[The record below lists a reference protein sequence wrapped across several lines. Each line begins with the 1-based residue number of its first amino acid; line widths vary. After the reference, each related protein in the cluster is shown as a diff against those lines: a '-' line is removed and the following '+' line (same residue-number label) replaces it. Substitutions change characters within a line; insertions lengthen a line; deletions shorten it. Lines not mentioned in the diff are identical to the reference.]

1 MDVTPAMRHT
11 VVAAL
16 VWLTWLV
23 PGAHAQPESGD
34 VRFAVMGNRERDG
47 TIIGETVEVHVPWE
61 GVNTAEQTVR
71 CLVGP
76 FQLRSDGAE
85 ERAHIGPD
93 AAVVLRLRL
102 DSDDEGTWEV
112 LQATGPCASLGG
124 TGSFRKTLW
133 FDGAVSYR
141 FIGEAHIQAAPGAS

>member
-1 MDVTPAMRHT
+1 MPAIRYATTT
-11 VVAAL
+11 VMVFLASFASA
-16 VWLTWLV
+16 
-23 PGAHAQPESGD
+23 AHAQPDGGD
-34 VRFAVMGNRERDG
+34 VRFAVMGSREGDG
-47 TIIGETVEVHVPWE
+47 TIIGETVEVYVPWE

-76 FQLRSDGAE
+76 FQLRSDGGE

-93 AAVVLRLRL
+93 ATVILRLRL

-112 LQATGPCASLGG
+112 VQASGPCASLGG

-133 FDGAVSYR
+133 LDGAVSYR
-141 FIGEAHIQAAPGAS
+141 FIGEAHMQSSVSAS